1 MNYAAK
7 GPHVALTSV
16 ELSIENLGRDITK
29 CAKRFLS
36 SLIRTYHFRKAKI
49 HEFRHSRPRFVCH
62 HDVLELH
69 VTMHDAIAVQVLEAL
84 QDLVRYLTDTIL
96 AQLEVVVLKVGIE
109 VTTFHVIEN
118 DVVLESIF
126 KQIDELYDIG
136 VLTHLEYLNLF
147 HLLENLEVRHLLLQ
161 NRLDGVLLAC
171 LDVDGEFDQAV
182 GALT

>member
-1 MNYAAK
+1 
-7 GPHVALTSV
+7 
-16 ELSIENLGRDITK
+16 
-29 CAKRFLS
+29 
-36 SLIRTYHFRKAKI
+36 
-49 HEFRHSRPRFVCH
+49 
-62 HDVLELH
+62 
-69 VTMHDAIAVQVLEAL
+69 MHDAIAVQVLEAL

-171 LDVDGEFDQAV
+171 LFFDWLV
-182 GALT
+182 R